1 MHSNHSTSFATRGSP
16 EKSYHPIREQLPAN
30 NAPVIHHT
38 SILRTSE
45 SQIAFL
51 SFCTQP
57 FLFLSY
63 ISTFFVGVLVFQTST
78 YPHTNTHPFI
88 ITLRVILFFTLCL
101 SPFSLFLD
109 GTAPT
114 AIHHSGISC
123 VWSCRSHLLQQHG
136 ATCDKST
143 NTCTTPSSSS
153 SSISS
158 YECSL
163 FATHAYIPTTAW
175 GTSSTSSAIA
185 TACHVSAAASHLSST
200 MYASLSLIH
209 CLSCIIIYSSLFS
222 ICIVMAYQQH
232 YQIDSPTSPGK
243 RWVHI
248 HFMLITCAC
257 ALPRVS
263 RSKRNNLHQ
272 SIF

>member
-1 MHSNHSTSFATRGSP
+1 MLPWFIILLFYVPRNLKLPFFLFVHS
-16 EKSYHPIREQLPAN
+16 
-30 NAPVIHHT
+30 
-38 SILRTSE
+38 
-45 SQIAFL
+45 
-51 SFCTQP
+51 P
-57 FLFLSY
+57 FFLSY
-63 ISTFFVGVLVFQTST
+63 ISTFFVGALVFQTST

-88 ITLRVILFFTLCL
+88 ITLRVILFFILCL

-114 AIHHSGISC
+114 AIHYSGISC

-136 ATCDKST
+136 VTCDKST
-143 NTCTTPSSSS
+143 NTCTASS
-153 SSISS
+153 SSIFS

-209 CLSCIIIYSSLFS
+209 CLSCIIVYSSLLP
-222 ICIVMAYQQH
+222 ICIVVAYQQH

-248 HFMLITCAC
+248 HFMRITCAC